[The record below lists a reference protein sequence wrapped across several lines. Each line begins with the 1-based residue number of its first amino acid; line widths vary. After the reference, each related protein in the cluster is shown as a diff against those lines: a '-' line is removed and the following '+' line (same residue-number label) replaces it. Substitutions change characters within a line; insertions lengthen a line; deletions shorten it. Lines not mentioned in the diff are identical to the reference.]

1 MIKWIFRIA
10 IGFILLVLLI
20 LFGLKIYLEN
30 YFDKNIIVEQVEANT
45 NARFELEDIS
55 IGLFAFK
62 PYLELNKVKFGQR
75 DKYAD
80 DKVHIDERPK
90 MENEIVSIENIELK
104 ANLFPLLHKKFELN
118 KFIISEPKMKLTIGK
133 KGENN
138 LSQLMKSTG
147 SADGSSYEEQ
157 ENQEAEKTAEES
169 STSETSSEKP
179 AKEFNA
185 KDVPIAAELN
195 QIGIEKG
202 EIDILFKATDQKFLI
217 SDLYIVISQIDFDPK
232 NLEQHN
238 KAHIKIDTDLL
249 ISNKDGKEQA
259 KLILRS
265 HADIRPMDPKTG
277 KIEPEA
283 LYDLTIN
290 EGSFLVALVAMEKVK
305 SSLST
310 LDQMGLDLSLLSK
323 KAVVKKDANTKIRYK
338 EGKISFEEELK
349 VETGDYDITIQKDGW
364 FNVLNNQHSF
374 KGNLLV
380 SKSESDK
387 LLKNVDSYI
396 DEQISKAK
404 GVKIDKAQVKKDLL
418 SGIVKDGRVSI
429 DFSSKGDI
437 SDPDVKVTVLPPS
450 LTKIIQKQAGS
461 IIEDKAKEEGEKQGK
476 KLLKSL
482 F

>member
-1 MIKWIFRIA
+1 MIKWIFRIV
-10 IGFILLVLLI
+10 IGLILLVLLT
-20 LFGLKIYLEN
+20 LLGLKIYLEN
-30 YFDKNIIVEQVEANT
+30 YFDKNIIVREVEANT
-45 NARFELEDIS
+45 NSRFELEDIS

-62 PYLELNKVKFGQR
+62 PYLELNKVKIGQR

-133 KGENN
+133 KGDNN

-147 SADGSSYEEQ
+147 SADGSSYDEQ
-157 ENQEAEKTAEES
+157 ENQEAEETAEES
-169 STSETSSEKP
+169 SKSETSSEEP

-202 EIDILFKATDQKFLI
+202 EIDILFKATDQRFLI

-232 NLEQHN
+232 DLENHN
-238 KAHIKIDTDLL
+238 KAHITIDTDLL
-249 ISNKDGKEQA
+249 ISNKDNKEQA

-349 VETGDYDITIQKDGW
+349 VETGDYDITIAKDGW

>member
-1 MIKWIFRIA
+1 MFKWIFRII
-10 IGFILLVLLI
+10 IGLI
-20 LFGLKIYLEN
+20 LFVLLALFALKIYLEN
-30 YFDKNIIVEQVEANT
+30 YFDKNIIVREVEANT

-55 IGLFAFK
+55 IGLFSFT
-62 PYLELNKVKFGQR
+62 PSLELDKVKIGKR
-75 DKYAD
+75 DQYAD

-133 KGENN
+133 KGDNN
-138 LSQLMKSTG
+138 LSQLMKKTD
-147 SADGSSYEEQ
+147 SADDASYEEQ
-157 ENQEAEKTAEES
+157 EDQASEEAAEETS
-169 STSETSSEKP
+169 NSETSSEKP

-202 EIDILFKATDQKFLI
+202 EIDILFKATDQRFLI

-238 KAHIKIDTDLL
+238 KAHITIDTDLL
-249 ISNKDGKEQA
+249 ISNKDNKEQA

-283 LYDLTIN
+283 LYDLTIK
-290 EGSFLVALVAMEKVK
+290 EGSFIVALVAMEKVK

-310 LDQMGLDLSLLSK
+310 LEQMGLDLSLLSK
-323 KAVVKKDANTKIRYK
+323 KAVVKEDANTKIRYK

-374 KGNLLV
+374 KGNLLL

-476 KLLKSL
+476 KLLKNL

>member
-1 MIKWIFRIA
+1 MLKWIFRII
-10 IGFILLVLLI
+10 IGFILLVILI
-20 LFGLKIYLEN
+20 LFGIKIYLEN
-30 YFDKNIIVEQVEANT
+30 YFDRNIIVEQAEANT

-55 IGLFAFK
+55 IGLFSLT
-62 PYLELNKVKFGQR
+62 PSLEL
-75 DKYAD
+75 DKIKISPKD
-80 DKVHIDERPK
+80 EFVENKVHIDKRPK
-90 MENEIVSIENIELK
+90 IENELISIDNIELK

-118 KFIISEPKMKLTIGK
+118 KLIISEPKMKLTIGK
-133 KGENN
+133 KGSNN
-138 LSQLMKSTG
+138 ITDIFKKTG
-147 SADGSSYEEQ
+147 SSDVSDYDEQ
-157 ENQEAEKTAEES
+157 EYQAVEETAEES
-169 STSETSSEKP
+169 SKSETSSEDP

-202 EIDILFKATDQKFLI
+202 EIDILFKATDQRFLI

-249 ISNKDGKEQA
+249 ISNKDNKEQA

-265 HADIRPMDPKTG
+265 HADIRPMNPITG

-283 LYDLTIN
+283 LYDLTIK
-290 EGSFLVALVAMEKVK
+290 EGSFIVALVAMEKVK

-323 KAVVKKDANTKIRYK
+323 KAVVEKDANTKIRYK
-338 EGKISFEEELK
+338 DGKVSFEEELK
-349 VETGDYDITIQKDGW
+349 VETGDYDITITKDGW

-396 DEQISKAK
+396 DEQINKAK
-404 GVKIDKAQVKKDLL
+404 SVKIDKAQVKKDLL

-461 IIEDKAKEEGEKQGK
+461 ILEDKAKEEGEKQGK

>member
-30 YFDKNIIVEQVEANT
+30 YFDRNIIVEQVEANT

-62 PYLELNKVKFGQR
+62 PSLELNKIKLGKK
-75 DKYAD
+75 DKYVE

-90 MENEIVSIENIELK
+90 MENETVSIDNIDLK
-104 ANLFPLLHKKFELN
+104 VNLFPLLQKKFELN

-133 KGENN
+133 KGDNN
-138 LSQLMKSTG
+138 LSQLMKKN
-147 SADGSSYEEQ
+147 DGSDDASYEEQ
-157 ENQEAEKTAEES
+157 ENQRTEETAEETS
-169 STSETSSEKP
+169 NSETSSEES

-202 EIDILFKATDQKFLI
+202 EIDILFKATDQRFLI

-232 NLEQHN
+232 DLEQHN

-249 ISNKDGKEQA
+249 ISNKENKEQA

-265 HADIRPMDPKTG
+265 QADIRPMDPKTG

-283 LYDLTIN
+283 LYDLTIK
-290 EGSFLVALVAMEKVK
+290 EGSFIVALVAMEKVK

-323 KAVVKKDANTKIRYK
+323 KAVVKEDANTKIRYK

-349 VETGDYDITIQKDGW
+349 VETGDYDITIAKDGW

>member
-147 SADGSSYEEQ
+147 SADGSSYDEQ

>member
-1 MIKWIFRIA
+1 MFKWIFRII
-10 IGFILLVLLI
+10 IGLILLVLLVLI
-20 LFGLKIYLEN
+20 GLKIYLEN

-62 PYLELNKVKFGQR
+62 PYLELNKVKLGQR

-80 DKVHIDERPK
+80 DKVNIDKRPK

-104 ANLFPLLHKKFELN
+104 VNLFPLLHKKFELD
-118 KFIISEPKMKLTIGK
+118 KFIISEPKIKLSIGS

-138 LSQLMKSTG
+138 LSPLLKNTKDK
-147 SADGSSYEEQ
+147 AYSSQDEVIEE
-157 ENQEAEKTAEES
+157 EPDEESEDNAAEAETAAEDVQ
-169 STSETSSEKP
+169 TQPGT
-179 AKEFNA
+179 EFNA
-185 KDVPIAAELN
+185 KNIPIAAELN

-202 EIDILFKATDQKFLI
+202 EIDIFFKTTEQRFLI
-217 SDLYIVISQIDFDPK
+217 SDLYIVISRIDFDPK
-232 NLEQHN
+232 NLEAHN
-238 KAHIKIDTDLL
+238 KAYIDINTNL
-249 ISNKDGKEQA
+249 SVYNKDNKEQA

-265 HADIRPMDPKTG
+265 DADIRPMNPQTG
-277 KIEPEA
+277 KFDPEA
-283 LYDLTIN
+283 LYNLTI
-290 EGSFLVALVAMEKVK
+290 GKSSFLVALVAMEKVK
-305 SSLST
+305 SSLSA
-310 LDQMGLDLSLLSK
+310 LDQMGLDLSILSK
-323 KAVVKKDANTKIRYK
+323 KAVVSKDANTKIRYK
-338 EGKISFEEELK
+338 DGKISFEEDLK
-349 VETGDYDITIQKDGW
+349 VETSDYDISISKDGW
-364 FNVLNNQHSF
+364 FNVLNNQHQFS
-374 KGNLLV
+374 GNLLV

-396 DEQISKAK
+396 DDQVSKAK

-461 IIEDKAKEEGEKQGK
+461 ILEDKAEEEGK
-476 KLLKSL
+476 KLLK
-482 F
+482 